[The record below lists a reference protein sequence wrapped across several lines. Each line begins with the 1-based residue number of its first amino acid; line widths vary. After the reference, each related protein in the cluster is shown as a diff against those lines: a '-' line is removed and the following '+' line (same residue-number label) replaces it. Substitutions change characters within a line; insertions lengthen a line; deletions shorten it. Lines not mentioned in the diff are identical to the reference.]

1 MNILSFLG
9 GWQVKIVI
17 LIALLFGAWT
27 WHRAEVKIAVKE
39 AVSQIEAQQDKE
51 RLKLLDKANEESNK
65 LKEQIL
71 KNKQEKD
78 RELQAANTKYNSLV
92 EWVRNLQ
99 STTIPSDSTGDS
111 RNSEARSE
119 EVISELRR
127 RHAIDLARLSYD
139 AEEIKVHLEQCY
151 RDYDAVKA
159 ARDKFVKD
167 STPKSP

>member
-1 MNILSFLG
+1 MNILSLLG
-9 GWQVKIVI
+9 GWQIKLI
-17 LIALLFGAWT
+17 LLLALLFGAWT
-27 WHRAEVKIAVKE
+27 WHRAEVKIAVNE
-39 AVSQIEAQQDKE
+39 AITKIEAQQDKE

-99 STTIPSDSTGDS
+99 STTITSDITGGS
-111 RNSEARSE
+111 RDSEARSE

-127 RHAIDLARLSYD
+127 RHANDLARLSYD

-151 RDYDAVKA
+151 KDYDAVKA

-167 STPKSP
+167 NTPKSP